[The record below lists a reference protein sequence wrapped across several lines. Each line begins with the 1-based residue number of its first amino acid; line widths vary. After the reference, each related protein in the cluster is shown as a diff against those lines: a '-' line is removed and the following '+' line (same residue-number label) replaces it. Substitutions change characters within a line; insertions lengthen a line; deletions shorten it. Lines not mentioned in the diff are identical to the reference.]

1 MLQHNYCREF
11 IPHSCS
17 RSDPGSLSC
26 GQWLRYWLHINNHK
40 FFLPFHHSKLDGIL
54 ISFPW
59 SSSQCLSFFLPCLP
73 LSLLSFSLSSFI
85 LASYYF
91 FLPFSFPPFLLLA
104 FTSFLSL
111 TFHSCSL
118 LPQLSFLLSSMNLFA
133 PDLPSFPIF
142 LLSPL
147 SSLFSSLSSSPPL
160 SHRPS
165 SIAIFNPSLPDFLAS
180 SLSSFLSSF
189 YQSFLASSLF
199 SYLSIYILWIFSGQ
213 SCSCLKN
220 KNHTLLYVLV

>member
-17 RSDPGSLSC
+17 RSDPGSLLSC

-91 FLPFSFPPFLLLA
+91 FHPFSFPPFLLLA

-118 LPQLSFLLSSMNLFA
+118 LPQLSFLLSSINLFA

-147 SSLFSSLSSSPPL
+147 SSLFLSSSPLSLIALHPL
-160 SHRPS
+160 LS
-165 SIAIFNPSLPDFLAS
+165 STLRYPTSSLPHLAFFPPSISHFLRPPSFPTFLYIFYES
-180 SLSSFLSSF
+180 SLDKAALV
-189 YQSFLASSLF
+189 
-199 SYLSIYILWIFSGQ
+199 W
-213 SCSCLKN
+213 K
-220 KNHTLLYVLV
+220 KKKHTLLYVLV